1 MTSLVNSVALD
12 DNLAL
17 RQAELAALIQ
27 RQCPGDG
34 LHRSAISGLDL
45 ACATQPSLPIPVLY
59 RPCLG
64 IIAQGRKN
72 VRLGDEQY
80 TYDPLNY
87 LVASVTL
94 PVTSQVIGATP
105 ELPYLSLRLEI
116 DPALIT
122 SLIAEIGPIGVPN
135 TGQRRALYLDRLD
148 TQLLDAVLRLLHLLE
163 TPRDIGILAPLAVR
177 EIFYRL
183 LHSPQGHRL
192 HEIAIA
198 DSQGQ
203 RINRAIEW
211 FRLAAAQGNAFAQNK
226 LGEQYK
232 IGEGVERDYA
242 QALKWFK
249 LSADQGYAAAQ
260 SNLGQLY
267 QFGLGVTADEDEAIK
282 WFKLAADQ
290 GNSLAKSSL
299 AAINKARADK
309 AEKERQDKLRKQRE
323 INQQIL
329 NM

>member
-148 TQLLDAVLRLLHLLE
+148 TQLLDAVLRLLRLLE
-163 TPRDIGILAPLAVR
+163 TPRDIAILAPLAVR

-198 DSQGQ
+198 DSQSQ

-211 FRLAAAQGNAFAQNK
+211 LNLNFDQPLRIEDLAREVN
-226 LGEQYK
+226 LSTSTLHH
-232 IGEGVERDYA
+232 R
-242 QALKWFK
+242 FK
-249 LSADQGYAAAQ
+249 A
-260 SNLGQLY
+260 
-267 QFGLGVTADEDEAIK
+267 VTALSPLQYQKQLRLQEARRLMLCEGLEAASASYRVGYESPSQ
-282 WFKLAADQ
+282 FSREYSRLFGAPPLRDLAR
-290 GNSLAKSSL
+290 LRSS
-299 AAINKARADK
+299 A
-309 AEKERQDKLRKQRE
+309 
-323 INQQIL
+323 
-329 NM
+329 